1 MWLSSLQLQ
10 SLNKRIM
17 PWFIKG
23 DGVQETDGLRR
34 RERASARQVAAAS
47 SEKRKSLAESLA
59 IRSLSYSCSRCQW
72 LVERLAHSNPKQIA
86 KDGILYL

>member
-59 IRSLSYSCSRCQW
+59 YSCSRCQW
-72 LVERLAHSNPKQIA
+72 LVKRLAYSNPKRTA